1 MVLSPPK
8 PCWWAGETGKTP
20 PQAGGGAES
29 GQGSPLPVGD
39 WVQGGSIV
47 SGWALVL
54 AVTSGPGEAG
64 EEKPLKST
72 PLPFF
77 QAPSRGPSPL

>member
-29 GQGSPLPVGD
+29 GQGSPSQWVTGCRVGALSQAGL
-39 WVQGGSIV
+39 WFWLSH
-47 SGWALVL
+47 LVL
-54 AVTSGPGEAG
+54 ERLERRS
-64 EEKPLKST
+64 L
-72 PLPFF
+72 
-77 QAPSRGPSPL
+77 